1 MKLLAIILASL
12 ASVGCTRVDT
22 FKCTRSDECT
32 LAGVAGV
39 CEPAGLCSFPDPDCP
54 SGKAFGELAGDQ
66 ADRCVDV
73 EGTTDPTTTADPSTT
88 TDPTTTTNPT
98 TTTAPSTT
106 TDPTTTADPPC
117 TAQSCQ
123 PGCTRDGTAVDN
135 ASCDAQGTCQHD
147 IEPCGLYRCDA
158 EAGACRTKCTDDSH
172 CISNKCMGS
181 KCK

>member
-73 EGTTDPTTTADPSTT
+73 EGTTDPTTTADP
-88 TDPTTTTNPT
+88 
-98 TTTAPSTT
+98 
-106 TDPTTTADPPC
+106 PC

-123 PGCTRDGTAVDN
+123 PGCTMDGSSVDN
-135 ASCDAQGTCQHD
+135 ASCDAQGVCQHD

-158 EAGACRTKCTDDSH
+158 EAGACRTKCMDDSH

>member
-73 EGTTDPTTTADPSTT
+73 EGTTDPSTTTTTTTTDPSTT
-88 TDPTTTTNPT
+88 GTTGDPGLCLPAPDDDACTICTKGMCCDESMACEADVGCSCVVMCALEGGDPAACIGQCMINPQQNP
-98 TTTAPSTT
+98 ALLGIKIGR
-106 TDPTTTADPPC
+106 AH
-117 TAQSCQ
+117 
-123 PGCTRDGTAVDN
+123 V
-135 ASCDAQGTCQHD
+135 
-147 IEPCGLYRCDA
+147 
-158 EAGACRTKCTDDSH
+158 
-172 CISNKCMGS
+172 
-181 KCK
+181 